1 MSVRRLFGIPRR
13 SAGVNVILIITL
25 VYRVQP
31 LEDVDVLD
39 LTQSIAGPV
48 ATQFLGTLG
57 ANVVKVEPPNGDKFR
72 KLVDGAMFAS
82 VNLADKRSV
91 CLDLKTEEGKRAAK
105 DLAAEADVIVESF
118 RPGVM
123 EKFGLDYESVV
134 TDNEDVVYLSL
145 TGFGQDGPYSDWP
158 AYDPVIQAMSGLMS
172 TIGYPDRPPIRI
184 GASVIDW
191 GTGTTAAFTIVSA
204 LLNRELTGDGEYL
217 DVNLFEVAIAW
228 MGYWIA
234 HYSGTGEVAERS
246 GQGFAGLAPNEVFH
260 AADGEAFY
268 MCVVNDEMYGRLCD
282 ALDREDLLTDERF
295 ATNADRWDNREVLKE
310 MLEAEFA
317 ESDREALCEQ
327 LAKAGIPIG
336 PVRTVD
342 ELVEDDPHVAAR
354 ELLTDSHNVHRDTPV
369 ETAVVPFR
377 TTDGRPEL
385 SGRPP
390 EHGEHTRA
398 VLDELGY
405 DEETISRML
414 AAADPDAAD

>member
-1 MSVRRLFGIPRR
+1 M
-13 SAGVNVILIITL
+13 
-25 VYRVQP
+25 QP

-72 KLVDGAMFAS
+72 ELVDGAMFAS
-82 VNLADKRSV
+82 VNLANKRSV
-91 CLDLKTEEGKRAAK
+91 CLDLKTDAGERAAR

-118 RPGVM
+118 RPGVL
-123 EKFGLDYESVV
+123 EQFGLDYESVV
-134 TDNEDVVYLSL
+134 ADNEDVVYLSL
-145 TGFGQDGPYSDWP
+145 SGFGQDGPYSDWP

-204 LLNRELTGDGEYL
+204 LLNRELTGDGEYV
-217 DVNLFEVAIAW
+217 DVNLFEVALAW

-234 HYSGTGEVAERS
+234 HYSGTGEVVERT
-246 GQGFAGLAPNEVFH
+246 GQGFAGLAPNEVFR
-260 AADGEAFY
+260 AGDDAAFY

-295 ATNADRWDNREVLKE
+295 TTNADRWDNREVLKDA
-310 MLEAEFA
+310 LEAEFA
-317 ESDREALCEQ
+317 GWDRDELCEH
-327 LAKAGIPIG
+327 LATAGIPTG
-336 PVRTVD
+336 PVRSVD

-354 ELLTDSHNVHRDTPV
+354 ELLTGSYNVHLDTPV

-377 TTDGRPEL
+377 TSDGRPEL
-385 SGRPP
+385 DGRPP
-390 EHGEHTRA
+390 EQGEHTRA
-398 VLDELGY
+398 VLEELGY
-405 DEETISRML
+405 DEGTITRML
-414 AAADPDAAD
+414 AAADPVTAD